1 MTQGPGELD
10 SFTTT
15 QVNRIFRDSPQNAPT
30 QLSTPYSEGIIPGLP
45 YGQLPTQ
52 QLPPLTIHE
61 PIPVVSFASATESR
75 PNYGRRILGVAA
87 GLGFLALTIAGL
99 KYGVDVLLG
108 NTSSANGNGF
118 NPRPIT
124 VVSPTRSAV
133 PTPDSTP
140 TPTELPTVTVTATAT
155 ATETTEPSVIQT
167 TVTATTSVTATET
180 VSPPTAPTTP
190 GTSPIPSSPNTTPS
204 VLITTPAAD
213 TQGLNWWP
221 KRGGKD
227 HKDDQPDMSGFEQ
240 ELVARLQ
247 ANGVN
252 AAIKTDASPVE
263 DSTLLVTIISGKN
276 GITYGVHEHMF
287 DNPFDSNVAKDKADG
302 CVANTLAASAVQ
314 QWRMTTKDVAGP
326 NQNKLAWNDAHVPS
340 LSVGVNIPHN
350 PNKKQQQTAELAG
363 QVGSALAGALGGWQ
377 NALNTCKQ

>member
-10 SFTTT
+10 SFTNT
-15 QVNRIFRDSPQNAPT
+15 QVNRIFRDSPQNTPT

-45 YGQLPTQ
+45 YGQLPTK
-52 QLPPLTIHE
+52 QLPPLIIHE

-87 GLGFLALTIAGL
+87 GLGCLALTIAGL

-118 NPRPIT
+118 NPKPIT

-167 TVTATTSVTATET
+167 TVTATASVTATET
-180 VSPPTAPTTP
+180 VSPPAPAS
-190 GTSPIPSSPNTTPS
+190 SPSQSSPNASPT
-204 VLITTPAAD
+204 LIITTGSAD
-213 TQGLNWWP
+213 SQGLDSWRSWWP
-221 KRGGKD
+221 GAANKG
-227 HKDDQPDMSGFEQ
+227 HKNDQQDMSGFEQ
-240 ELVARLQ
+240 ELATRLQ

-252 AAIKTDASPVE
+252 VIVNSDELPTTPGNLLL
-263 DSTLLVTIISGKN
+263 TLHSGKN
-276 GITYGVHEHMF
+276 GVSYGVHEHMF
-287 DNPFDSNVAKDKADG
+287 NNPLDSNVDQDKSDA
-302 CVANTLAASAVQ
+302 CVANLVAATAVQ
-314 QWRMTTKDVAGP
+314 QW
-326 NQNKLAWNDAHVPS
+326 
-340 LSVGVNIPHN
+340 SVSAKGVNGPTQSKLGWTDPHAPSIDLFVKL
-350 PNKKQQQTAELAG
+350 PNDPGKHPEQTTVLAG
-363 QVGSALAGALGGWQ
+363 QVGDALVGATRGWQ
-377 NALNTCKQ
+377 AALDSCK